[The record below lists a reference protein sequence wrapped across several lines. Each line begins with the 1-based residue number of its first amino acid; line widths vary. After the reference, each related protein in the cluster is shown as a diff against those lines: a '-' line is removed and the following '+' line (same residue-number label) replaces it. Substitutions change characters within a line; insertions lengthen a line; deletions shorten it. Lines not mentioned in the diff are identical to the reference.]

1 MRKHILRSVLL
12 YMTIAIVIMII
23 VFPYYWM
30 IKESIDRGS
39 IFKFPP
45 DLWPRKISLESYKS
59 IIDERPLLQWFGN
72 TLVVAL
78 LTTAITLAAALL
90 SGYSLSRFRN
100 RTNRAIGFIFLST
113 QMLPATLL
121 VIPMFVIFRSLN
133 MVDNLF
139 SLVLANT
146 AFALPMGLWMMKGF
160 IDGIPREIDE
170 AGRIDGCN
178 RMQILVKL
186 IIPLVAPGMVAVA
199 VFAFILA
206 WGDFFFARNLISS
219 QSKWLVSVGLSSFVG
234 EYSIQWDQMLSASV
248 MFSLPPVL
256 FYLFFE
262 KYLVRG
268 LTMGAVKE

>member
-1 MRKHILRSVLL
+1 MRKHKYRSMAL
-12 YMTIAIVIMII
+12 YITIVVVIMLI

-39 IFKFPP
+39 IFKYPP
-45 DLWPRKISLESYKS
+45 DLFPRKVSLESYRS
-59 IIDERPLLQWFGN
+59 IIEERPLLQWFAN
-72 TLVVAL
+72 TFLVAI
-78 LTTAITLAAALL
+78 LTTAITLSAALL
-90 SGYSLSRFRN
+90 SGYSLSRFQN
-100 RTNRAIGFIFLST
+100 RTNRVIGFVFLST

-133 MVDNLF
+133 LIDNLF

-178 RMQILVKL
+178 RMQILIKL
-186 IIPLVAPGMVAVA
+186 IVPLVGPGMVAVA

-234 EYSIQWDQMLSASV
+234 EYSIQWDQMLSAAV

-262 KYLVRG
+262 RYLVKG

>member
-1 MRKHILRSVLL
+1 MKKHRLRSIVL
-12 YMTIAIVIMII
+12 YTTIVVVITII

-45 DLWPRKISLESYKS
+45 DLWPRKVSLGSYKS
-59 IIDERPLLQWFGN
+59 IMDERPLLQWFGN
-72 TLVVAL
+72 TFVVAT
-78 LTTAITLAAALL
+78 LTTAITLMAALL
-90 SGYSLSRFRN
+90 SGYSLSRFRS
-100 RTNRAIGFIFLST
+100 RTNRAIGFVFLST

-133 MVDNLF
+133 LVDNLF

-178 RMQILVKL
+178 RMQILVRL
-186 IIPLVAPGMVAVA
+186 IIPLVGPGMVAVA